1 MDREGV
7 RSHLAARGVQTSVH
21 YPPVHGFSIYADG
34 APSLPLTDRY
44 GASTITL
51 PMFAH
56 MTEEQQDL
64 VLASLADALSTQA
77 ASAA

>member
-1 MDREGV
+1 
-7 RSHLAARGVQTSVH
+7 
-21 YPPVHGFSIYADG
+21 VHGFSIYADG

-56 MTEEQQDL
+56 MTEEQQEL
-64 VLASLADALSTQA
+64 VLSSLADALSTQA